1 MSAMLPPFNFMQW
14 VEDNRDKL
22 KPPVCNRELYE
33 AGDFI
38 IMAIG
43 GPNNRKDYHDDAG
56 AELFYQIQGDM
67 ILRIMENGQPR
78 DIPIR
83 EGEMFL
89 LPPHVLHSPQR
100 FKDTVGIVIERKR
113 TAEELDGFLWF
124 CDRCHAKLYEEYGPL
139 KNIVVDLP
147 LVYQH
152 FWDSEEN
159 RTCGHCGHVIEKV

>member
-1 MSAMLPPFNFMQW
+1 MTAMLPPINFKQW
-14 VEDNRDKL
+14 IDDHRDKL
-22 KPPVCNRELYE
+22 KPPVCNSEIYE

-43 GPNNRKDYHDDAG
+43 GPNSRKDYHDDAG
-56 AELFYQIQGDM
+56 AELFYQIHGDM
-67 ILRIMENGQPR
+67 ILRIMENDKPK

-113 TAEELDGFLWF
+113 MPEELDGFLWF
-124 CDRCHAKLYEEYGPL
+124 CDRCHTKLYEEYVPL

-147 LVYQH
+147 LIYQH
-152 FWDSEEN
+152 FWEN
-159 RTCGHCGHVIEKV
+159 EAHRTCKNCGDILQKP